1 MNSFFITGTDTE
13 IGKTFVL
20 GALMLALRNRG
31 LNIAPMKPVAAGT
44 MGQNGVVLNED
55 VHTLLEIYGRP
66 IDVSLVNPFCF
77 DAPIAPHI
85 AAAREHRAIEPA
97 AIVSAFQQLRAAHD
111 GVLVEGAGGF
121 LVPLSATTSM
131 SVLPTMLGLDV
142 ILVVGMRLG
151 CINHALLTVEAI
163 AVRGL
168 RLAGWV
174 ANTVDPDM
182 ACIDENIATLTAM
195 ISAPCLGVLPRLPQS
210 SLSARASLSA
220 TYLQIDALFG

>member
-20 GALMLALRNRG
+20 GALLLALRNSG
-31 LNIAPMKPVAAGT
+31 VNIAPMKPVAAGT
-44 MGQNGVVLNED
+44 VTQNGVVLNED

-77 DAPIAPHI
+77 DQPIAPHI
-85 AAAREHRAIEPA
+85 AAAREHRAIDPA
-97 AIVSAFQQLRAAHD
+97 AVVSAFQQLRASHD

-121 LVPLSATTSM
+121 LVPLSSTTSM

-163 AVRGL
+163 AARGL

-182 ACIDENIATLTAM
+182 ACVDENIATLTAM
-195 ISAPCLGVLPRLPQS
+195 IAAPCLGVVPRIEIGDAQL
-210 SLSARASLSA
+210 RASRAASH
-220 TYLQIDALFG
+220 LQIATLLG

>member
-20 GALMLALRNRG
+20 GALLLALRNRG
-31 LNIAPMKPVAAGT
+31 VNIAPMKPIAAGT
-44 MGQNGVVLNED
+44 VRQNGVVLNED

-66 IDVSLVNPFCF
+66 INVSLVNPFCF

-85 AAAREHRAIEPA
+85 AAAREHRAIDPVT
-97 AIVSAFQQLRAAHD
+97 IVSAFQQLCASHD

-121 LVPLSATTSM
+121 LVPLSSTTSM

-142 ILVVGMRLG
+142 ILVVGLRLG
-151 CINHALLTVEAI
+151 CINHALLTAEAI
-163 AVRGL
+163 AARGL

-182 ACIDENIATLTAM
+182 ACVDENVATLTAM
-195 ISAPCLGVLPRLPQS
+195 IAAPCLGVLPRISQNGVLAQ
-210 SLSARASLSA
+210 AALSA
-220 TYLQIDALFG
+220 THLQIDALLG